1 MRLPRQS
8 VWPIFPGVSSFLN
21 YEVAVSFMV
30 GKCSHIAGRSYLWG
44 YIDCSVW
51 DVEIPNDEDEAG
63 GHCCG
68 GVMIEGSREL
78 EVRS

>member
-21 YEVAVSFMV
+21 YEVIVSFMV
-30 GKCSHIAGRSYLWG
+30 GKCSFLAGRRYLWG

-51 DVEIPNDEDEAG
+51 DVEVPNDEDEAG
-63 GHCCG
+63 GHYCG
-68 GVMIEGSREL
+68 GVIIEGSREL
-78 EVRS
+78 EVCS